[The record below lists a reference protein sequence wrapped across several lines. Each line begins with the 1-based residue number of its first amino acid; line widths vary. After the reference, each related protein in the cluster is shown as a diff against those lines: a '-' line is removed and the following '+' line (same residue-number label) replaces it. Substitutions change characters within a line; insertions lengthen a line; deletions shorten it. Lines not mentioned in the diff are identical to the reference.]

1 LHHELAGLP
10 SPAMQQKGT
19 LVVAHFPHET
29 MRDPASPYL
38 TAAIHDV
45 PRDDPGLLRRLS
57 EGYKIQLPI
66 G

>member
-1 LHHELAGLP
+1 
-10 SPAMQQKGT
+10 MQQKGA

-38 TAAIHDV
+38 TTATHDV

-57 EGYKIQLPI
+57 EGYKVQLPI